1 MNPLNT
7 ETDKQTHRERSRA
20 LMRMMIMIIGVYHTH
35 THTHRVLEMV
45 LMRMLGCRKTLKIEK
60 WRQEEL
66 HGFLEA
72 QKRNI

>member
-1 MNPLNT
+1 
-7 ETDKQTHRERSRA
+7 
-20 LMRMMIMIIGVYHTH
+20 
-35 THTHRVLEMV
+35 MV
-45 LMRMLGCRKTLKIEK
+45 LMRIVGCRKNLKIEK

>member
-1 MNPLNT
+1 MVL
-7 ETDKQTHRERSRA
+7 
-20 LMRMMIMIIGVYHTH
+20 RMMGCIKCTEYILFPSCTH

-45 LMRMLGCRKTLKIEK
+45 LMRMVGCRKNLKIEK

-72 QKRNI
+72 LKRNI

>member
-1 MNPLNT
+1 LFPSST
-7 ETDKQTHRERSRA
+7 ERERETHT
-20 LMRMMIMIIGVYHTH
+20 HTH

-45 LMRMLGCRKTLKIEK
+45 LMRMVGCRKNLKIEK

>member
-1 MNPLNT
+1 VSIFCFPVA
-7 ETDKQTHRERSRA
+7 ERERERE
-20 LMRMMIMIIGVYHTH
+20 RH

-45 LMRMLGCRKTLKIEK
+45 LMRMVGYRKNLKIEK